1 MQSAVAL
8 RDPLASGERPAAVDE
23 PAVSPVGPVGA
34 EGVENPEGIDD
45 VDRRADA
52 RLTLSELPWLERVRL
67 KYGPTVTVLD
77 LSAGGAQI
85 ETHGHRLNPGSTV
98 VVEITGGEKDIT
110 AAAQVVRCE
119 LAGVS
124 PQPIYR
130 GGLAFRRPIAL
141 PEAPPDDDAGVDVN
155 PAHEHA
161 RLGLALKRRAP
172 DALAAVAPELG
183 TALAIL
189 DSPTARRGG
198 VAFSREVGKL
208 FGTVAQALDQNVAGD
223 ELVFH
228 IVEQV
233 RRAVPAGMIR
243 FVEGNSGRLTNVT
256 VYFDVPGTSEEAR
269 LLVDFPRDARIEEWH
284 FQYLRTAAQVLG
296 AIRKIGVAGTQPD
309 AVSMNAPLDGP
320 VVDATEPDAGATE
333 APVGWHKVVARFLDG
348 RALKGFCREF
358 TASSSLLT
366 VWPRADASSDQTAV
380 PLAQLKAIFFVRAFE
395 ESPATSDDA
404 SAGAPLPPHGRR
416 VAVTFVDGETLLGTT
431 MNYSADAA
439 GFFLVPP
446 GRRNVMRV
454 FVSGRAIR
462 QVQFPT

>member
-1 MQSAVAL
+1 MQFAVAR
-8 RDPLASGERPAAVDE
+8 RDPTTSRETPAAVDE
-23 PAVSPVGPVGA
+23 QARSLAVPSDAGA
-34 EGVENPEGIDD
+34 ESPDGVDE

-52 RLTLSELPWLERVRL
+52 RLTLSELPWLNRVRL

-85 ETHGHRLNPGSTV
+85 ETHGHRLTPGSTV
-98 VVEITGGEKDIT
+98 VVEITGGKNDIT

-124 PQPIYR
+124 PEPIYR
-130 GGLAFRRPIAL
+130 GGLAFRRPIAM
-141 PEAPPDDDAGVDVN
+141 PEAPPEEDAGGDVN

-172 DALAAVAPELG
+172 AALASAATELS

-189 DSPTARRGG
+189 DSPTARRGS

-208 FGTVAQALDQNVAGD
+208 FRAVAQALDQDTPGD
-223 ELVFH
+223 AIVFQV
-228 IVEQV
+228 VEQV

-243 FVEGNSGRLTNVT
+243 FVEGHSGRFTNVT
-256 VYFDVPGTSEEAR
+256 VYFDVPGEAR

-296 AIRKIGVAGTQPD
+296 AIRRIDVVRAQPPVASIDPPPGESVVEPAESL
-309 AVSMNAPLDGP
+309 AVSPIEL
-320 VVDATEPDAGATE
+320 
-333 APVGWHKVVARFLDG
+333 PVGWHRVVARFLDG
-348 RALKGFCREF
+348 RTLKGFSREF

-380 PLAQLKAIFFVRAFE
+380 PLAQLKAVFFVRDFE
-395 ESPATSDDA
+395 ENATDNDDP
-404 SAGAPLPPHGRR
+404 SAAPPQAELRGRR
-416 VAVTFVDGETLLGTT
+416 VAVTFVDGETLMGTT

-439 GFFLVPP
+439 GFFVVPA
-446 GRRNVMRV
+446 GRSNVMRI

-462 QVQFPT
+462 QVQFPK